1 MHLIKK
7 DNRRIKRA
15 FWLLFTFSIVTPLGI
30 GIGWLLLEY
39 STGLVSIIFG
49 CFSAGTFLYIGATEI
64 PETEFAGATKDK
76 KFRCLKYWMLFVGF
90 LVIVVAD
97 TITKNTY
104 GHSHD

>member
-1 MHLIKK
+1 MIKK
-7 DNRRIKRA
+7 DNKHIKRA
-15 FWLLFTFSIVTPLGI
+15 FWLLFVFSIITPIGI

-64 PETEFAGATKDK
+64 PETEFSGATKDK
-76 KFRCLKYWMLFVGF
+76 KFRVLKYFMLMIGF
-90 LVIVVAD
+90 LVIVIAD

-104 GHSHD
+104 GHSH